1 MSLTRISLG
10 LVSMIL
16 ASSSFAS
23 EAIRYSGTGSAED
36 VNGWNSPCSS
46 ISLSVLSTDDQIELS
61 NLRFV
66 CGAISKNHDPI
77 KLAKRAGNL
86 FRNSEKVGTYTANEI
101 DIVLPE
107 EHVNDL
113 LFVVRI
119 LKKGDELI
127 YKEDWLS
134 QQDGGLDQTFDMTGT
149 LKPFS
154 N

>member
-1 MSLTRISLG
+1 MLKISVCVLTL
-10 LVSMIL
+10 
-16 ASSSFAS
+16 
-23 EAIRYSGTGSAED
+23 
-36 VNGWNSPCSS
+36 
-46 ISLSVLSTDDQIELS
+46 
-61 NLRFV
+61 
-66 CGAISKNHDPI
+66 H
-77 KLAKRAGNL
+77 
-86 FRNSEKVGTYTANEI
+86 
-101 DIVLPE
+101 
-107 EHVNDL
+107 